1 MQPLTQSNIF
11 GISYWNASNFLW
23 RSKTILI
30 HSFKP
35 KTNTRGIQTQ
45 DNSHHNKLRDADKN
59 PDGCHYFLFFSLSLS
74 PSHWLKGGNLQ
85 VLIPAAGP
93 VNRTFWMKS
102 VCPDTLGTLLAGW
115 GVMNH
120 LHSDRRVLK
129 SRALNGRFKPNT
141 HSHLQRCIHHFF
153 DYSYYLQTCNWTFFS
168 FFLNLLIHDSPDTT
182 LVPDNAAL
190 NVTKLN
196 NKSMD

>member
-11 GISYWNASNFLW
+11 GISYWNARNYLW
-23 RSKTILI
+23 PSMTILI
-30 HSFKP
+30 HCFKP
-35 KTNTRGIQTQ
+35 KPTRKESKPKIIIIVTSCVMLIRIPMGVIIF
-45 DNSHHNKLRDADKN
+45 S
-59 PDGCHYFLFFSLSLS
+59 FFFSLS
-74 PSHWLKGGNLQ
+74 PPHWLKGGNLQ

-93 VNRTFWMKS
+93 VNRSFWMKS

-141 HSHLQRCIHHFF
+141 HSHLQHCIHHFF
-153 DYSYYLQTCNWTFFS
+153 QL
-168 FFLNLLIHDSPDTT
+168 FFLFASLRLDFFFFFF
-182 LVPDNAAL
+182 
-190 NVTKLN
+190 
-196 NKSMD
+196 